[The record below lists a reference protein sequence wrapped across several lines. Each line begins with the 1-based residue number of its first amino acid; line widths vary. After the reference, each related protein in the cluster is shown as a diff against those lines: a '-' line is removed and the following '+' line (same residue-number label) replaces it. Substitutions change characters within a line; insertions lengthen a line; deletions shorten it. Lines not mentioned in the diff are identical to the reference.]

1 MFGVVFVVCDYKY
14 YKREYERDTL
24 IRETHELARD
34 ARDAR
39 DAREAGESK
48 VR

>member
-1 MFGVVFVVCDYKY
+1 MVGVVFVVGDYKY
-14 YKREYERDTL
+14 HKREYERDTL
-24 IRETHELARD
+24 IRETHQL